1 MRAPQGE
8 FPLIAADV
16 LGRLRQYRPRVHCI
30 TNAVAQT
37 FTANMLLA
45 VGAMPSMTISPEEVA
60 DFVGG
65 ADALLVN
72 LGTLDAARR
81 EAIGIAIDTAS
92 ELGVRWMLDPAFI
105 DRSQTRAVFAQALV
119 RMRPTAMHVNRREFA
134 TIAAADATPTAVARY
149 ARDIGAVIALTG
161 ETDLIS
167 DGAQSICIANGHPWM
182 SMITA
187 MGCAGASL
195 IAACLAVE
203 PDPWRATGAG
213 VLALS
218 IAGEIA
224 AKTARGPG
232 SLATGIIDA
241 LYKLDQS
248 ELIARAR
255 FA

>member
-8 FPLIAADV
+8 FPLITADV

-92 ELGVRWMLDPAFI
+92 ELGVRWILDPAFI

-149 ARDIGAVIALTG
+149 ARDIGAVIAR
-161 ETDLIS
+161 
-167 DGAQSICIANGHPWM
+167 AICIANGHPWM

-224 AKTARGPG
+224 AKTAHGPG

>member
-1 MRAPQGE
+1 VRAPEGE

-37 FTANMLLA
+37 FTANILLA
-45 VGAMPSMTISPEEVA
+45 VGAMPSMTIAPEEVA
-60 DFVGG
+60 DFVGCT
-65 ADALLVN
+65 DALLVN

-81 EAIGIAIDTAS
+81 EAIGIAIDRAS
-92 ELGVRWMLDPAFI
+92 EQGVRWMLDPAFI

-119 RMRPTAMHVNRREFA
+119 RMRPTAIHVNRREFA
-134 TIAAADATPTAVARY
+134 TIAAADAAATAVGRY
-149 ARDIGAVIALTG
+149 AIDTGAVIALAG
-161 ETDLIS
+161 ETDLVV
-167 DGAQSICIANGHPWM
+167 DGLQSICIANGHPWM
-182 SMITA
+182 SMVTA

-195 IAACLAVE
+195 VAACLAVE
-203 PDPWRATGAG
+203 PEPWRATSAG

-224 AKTARGPG
+224 AETACGPG

-248 ELIARAR
+248 EFVERAR

>member
-1 MRAPQGE
+1 VRAPQGE

-16 LGRLRQYRPRVHCI
+16 LGRLRQFRPRVHCI
-30 TNAVAQT
+30 TNAVAQA

-60 DFVGG
+60 DFAGG

-81 EAIGIAIDTAS
+81 EAIGIAIDKAS
-92 ELGVRWMLDPAFI
+92 ELGVRWMFDPAFI

-119 RMRPTAMHVNRREFA
+119 RMRPTAIHVNRREFA
-134 TIAAADATPTAVARY
+134 TIAATDATPTAIARC

-161 ETDLIS
+161 ETDLVA
-167 DGAQSICIANGHPWM
+167 DGVQSIRIVNGHPWM
-182 SMITA
+182 SRVTA

-195 IAACLAVE
+195 VAACLAVE
-203 PDPWRATGAG
+203 PETWRATAAG
-213 VLALS
+213 LLVLA
-218 IAGEIA
+218 IAGEVA
-224 AKTARGPG
+224 AETARGPG

-241 LYKLDQS
+241 LHELDQS
-248 ELIARAR
+248 ELLARAK
-255 FA
+255 FV

>member
-8 FPLIAADV
+8 LPLVAAEV

-45 VGAMPSMTISPEEVA
+45 LGANPSMTISPDEVA

-65 ADALLVN
+65 TDALLVN

-81 EAIGIAIDTAS
+81 EAIGIAIDKAS
-92 ELGVRWMLDPAFI
+92 EQGVRWILDPAFI
-105 DRSQTRAVFAQALV
+105 DRSHTRAVFAQALV

-134 TIAAADATPTAVARY
+134 TIAATDATAAAVGRY
-149 ARDIGAVIALTG
+149 ATDTGAVIALTG
-161 ETDLIS
+161 ETDLVV
-167 DGAQSICIANGHPWM
+167 DGAQSVCIANGHPWM
-182 SMITA
+182 SMVTA
-187 MGCAGASL
+187 MGCAGAGL
-195 IAACLAVE
+195 VAACLAVE
-203 PDPWRATGAG
+203 PDPWRATASG

-224 AKTARGPG
+224 AETACGPG

>member
-1 MRAPQGE
+1 VRAPEGE

-37 FTANMLLA
+37 FTANILLA
-45 VGAMPSMTISPEEVA
+45 VGAMPSMTIAPEEVA
-60 DFVGG
+60 DFVGCT
-65 ADALLVN
+65 DALLVN

-81 EAIGIAIDTAS
+81 EAIGIAIDRAS
-92 ELGVRWMLDPAFI
+92 EQGVRWMLDPAFI

-119 RMRPTAMHVNRREFA
+119 RMRPTAIHVNRREFA
-134 TIAAADATPTAVARY
+134 TIAAADAAATAVGRY
-149 ARDIGAVIALTG
+149 AIDTGAVIALAG
-161 ETDLIS
+161 ETDLVV
-167 DGAQSICIANGHPWM
+167 DGVQSICIANGHPWM
-182 SMITA
+182 SMVTA

-195 IAACLAVE
+195 VAACLAVE
-203 PDPWRATGAG
+203 PEPWRATSAG

-224 AKTARGPG
+224 AETACGPG

-248 ELIARAR
+248 EFVERAR
-255 FA
+255 LA